1 MSTFIVAMA
10 GGVCVAA
17 LVGAAATFFRSSVGS
32 IAEDRLDILAGT
44 NQASIRDLAKKE
56 QSVLSRPLD
65 DVPTAIEEVIS
76 TFFNLRKLL
85 DQADCAMS
93 PGKFVTVAVCLGA
106 CGCVVALFCRLHWVL
121 AIGMPL
127 LIVPWPF
134 VWLLFKRRKRMKQF
148 TKQLPEALDLTA
160 RALRAGHSLGA
171 GFQLVATEVPEPL
184 GLEFGRVYEEQNLGI
199 ALDEAL
205 ENLCERV
212 PSLDLRFFATAVI
225 LQRTTGGDLAEIL
238 EKISHLIRERFKI
251 FGQIQALTG
260 EGRLSGT
267 VLLAMPPVLM
277 VVMMFMNYEYV
288 MLLFT
293 NPLGKKM
300 LAVAGAMQ
308 LVGALV
314 IKKIVNIKV

>member
-1 MSTFIVAMA
+1 MTTLIVALA
-10 GGVCVAA
+10 GGICVAA
-17 LVGAAATFFRSSVGS
+17 LIGAVAMAFRNPAGT
-32 IAEDRLDILAGT
+32 AMEDRLDVLAGKSHG
-44 NQASIRDLAKKE
+44 SISELAKKD

-65 DVPTAIEEVIS
+65 DVPNAIEELVAN
-76 TFFNLRKLL
+76 FLNLRLLL
-85 DQADCAMS
+85 DQADIDMKPA
-93 PGKFVTVAVCLGA
+93 KFVGITAGLGA
-106 CGCVVALFCRLHWVL
+106 VGALIALVTGFHWAMLIVL
-121 AIGMPL
+121 PL
-127 LIVPWPF
+127 LLMALP
-134 VWLLFKRRKRMKQF
+134 LLWAFLKRRKRLKLF

-171 GFQLVATEVPEPL
+171 GFQLVSAEIPEPL

-199 ALDEAL
+199 SLEAAL
-205 ENLCERV
+205 ENLCDRV

-238 EKISHLIRERFKI
+238 EKISTLIRERFKI

-277 VVMMFMNYEYV
+277 AVMFVLNYEYV

-293 NPLGKKM
+293 NDLGKKM
-300 LAVAGAMQ
+300 LAVAGFMQ
-308 LVGALV
+308 LVGAFV

>member
-1 MSTFIVAMA
+1 MTTLFIALA

-17 LVGAAATFFRSSVGS
+17 FIGAVAVMFRNPAGS
-32 IAEDRLDILAGT
+32 AIEDRLDVLAGKT
-44 NQASIRDLAKKE
+44 QGSISELSKKE
-56 QSVLSRPLD
+56 QSVLARPLD
-65 DVPTAIEEVIS
+65 DVPNAVEEFVANFLNIR
-76 TFFNLRKLL
+76 LLL
-85 DQADCAMS
+85 DQADVNMKPA
-93 PGKFVTVAVCLGA
+93 KFVGVIVGFGAVGVLIASATNYHWAIYIVAPL
-106 CGCVVALFCRLHWVL
+106 LM
-121 AIGMPL
+121 MPL
-127 LIVPWPF
+127 PLAWVCY
-134 VWLLFKRRKRMKQF
+134 KRRKRMKQF

-171 GFQLVATEVPEPL
+171 GFQLVAAEIPEPL
-184 GLEFGRVYEEQNLGI
+184 GLEFERVYEEQNLGI
-199 ALDEAL
+199 ALEEAL
-205 ENLCERV
+205 GNLCDRV

-277 VVMMFMNYEYV
+277 IVMMFMNYEYV
-288 MLLFT
+288 MMLFT
-293 NPLGKKM
+293 HELGKKM
-300 LAVAGAMQ
+300 LAVAGGMQ
-308 LVGALV
+308 LVGAFV